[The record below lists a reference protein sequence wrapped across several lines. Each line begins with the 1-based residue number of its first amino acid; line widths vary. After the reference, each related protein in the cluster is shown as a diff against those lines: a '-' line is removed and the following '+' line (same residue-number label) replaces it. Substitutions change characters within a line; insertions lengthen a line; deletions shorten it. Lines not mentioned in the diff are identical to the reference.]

1 MDKEKLSFWQ
11 DQYRRTVDLYK
22 EIRKKMQD
30 NQLQYDGKLQP
41 TKGREVV
48 CIYNFTKELIESAV
62 DSTIPLPK
70 VEPTIKNERN
80 IKLART
86 IEAMLMNE
94 VKRINLEPLN
104 DIDERT
110 TKIMGGD
117 IALVEWNNSIKTH
130 NSVGDIDIRLIE
142 PTRFTPQEGIYEL
155 ERMDYFFLDF
165 EDTKEHIKRLY
176 DIDVSDES
184 VDVMRTEEDST
195 NDTVTQVWCF
205 YKNGKGGIG
214 VYSFVGD
221 TELIDNEEYFAR
233 ARYTCSRCGLPQ
245 PAGEK
250 VCSCGGKEWK
260 LRSMEYEEL
269 EEDIT
274 LNDGR
279 IIPAMDYARAEN
291 GEYLYQDVEVPVTEI
306 NPFTGVEEP
315 VYEMVFDEHM
325 NPIGD
330 RQQTA
335 IRPQVY
341 KVPTR
346 IPYYVPGRYPACI
359 RKNVS
364 ASRKVFGD
372 SDVEM
377 IAEAQDKANKLT
389 TKAVAKTE
397 ANGQVLAKL
406 KHTDFSFSNGLQVLE
421 VDSMD
426 ELAALKALDLGFDVS
441 RDIAMIDKLYLWA
454 KSMLG
459 INDSSQGKPDTTATS
474 GRAKEAQIM
483 RAQARQSSKIVMK
496 NNFYQQLYYSIMEFA
511 LAYMDEPRNYP
522 YQDDTGNDEDIVF
535 NRYDFL
541 EQDEFGN
548 WYYNNQF
555 IITIDPTG
563 SVAENRQ
570 ACLEAMQADFS
581 AGLYGNP
588 KDPETILTFWKDR
601 ESMNYPNAKRQVS
614 RWTKKV
620 EELKAQQ
627 QAIMHAQQT
636 MMQQQA
642 EMMQGM
648 SQGMP
653 PAGATIGEPE
663 GEVEDEML
671 TM

>member
-1 MDKEKLSFWQ
+1 
-11 DQYRRTVDLYK
+11 
-22 EIRKKMQD
+22 
-30 NQLQYDGKLQP
+30 
-41 TKGREVV
+41 
-48 CIYNFTKELIESAV
+48 
-62 DSTIPLPK
+62 
-70 VEPTIKNERN
+70 
-80 IKLART
+80 
-86 IEAMLMNE
+86 
-94 VKRINLEPLN
+94 
-104 DIDERT
+104 
-110 TKIMGGD
+110 
-117 IALVEWNNSIKTH
+117 
-130 NSVGDIDIRLIE
+130 
-142 PTRFTPQEGIYEL
+142 
-155 ERMDYFFLDF
+155 
-165 EDTKEHIKRLY
+165 
-176 DIDVSDES
+176 
-184 VDVMRTEEDST
+184 
-195 NDTVTQVWCF
+195 
-205 YKNGKGGIG
+205 
-214 VYSFVGD
+214 
-221 TELIDNEEYFAR
+221 
-233 ARYTCSRCGLPQ
+233 
-245 PAGEK
+245 
-250 VCSCGGKEWK
+250 
-260 LRSMEYEEL
+260 
-269 EEDIT
+269 
-274 LNDGR
+274 
-279 IIPAMDYARAEN
+279 
-291 GEYLYQDVEVPVTEI
+291 
-306 NPFTGVEEP
+306 
-315 VYEMVFDEHM
+315 
-325 NPIGD
+325 
-330 RQQTA
+330 
-335 IRPQVY
+335 
-341 KVPTR
+341 
-346 IPYYVPGRYPACI
+346 
-359 RKNVS
+359 
-364 ASRKVFGD
+364 
-372 SDVEM
+372 M

-406 KHTDFSFSNGLQVLE
+406 KRTDFSFSNGLQILE

-496 NNFYQQLYYSIMEFA
+496 NNFYQQLYYSMMEFA

-563 SVAENRQ
+563 SIAENRQ

-588 KDPETILTFWKDR
+588 QDPETILTFWKDR

-627 QAIMHAQQT
+627 QAMMQAQQT

-642 EMMQGM
+642 EMIQGAP
-648 SQGMP
+648 QGMP

-671 TM
+671 AM